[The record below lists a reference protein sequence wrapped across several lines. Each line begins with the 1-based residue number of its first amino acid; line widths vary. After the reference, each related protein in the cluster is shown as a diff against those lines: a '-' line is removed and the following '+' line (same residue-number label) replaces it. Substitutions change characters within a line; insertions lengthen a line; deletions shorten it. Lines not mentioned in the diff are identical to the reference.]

1 MSERIQK
8 ARILGGS
15 RGELSGEIY
24 DTKVVSE
31 IIKWM
36 ETGQR
41 EK

>member
-1 MSERIQK
+1 MSEIIQE
-8 ARILGGS
+8 ARVLSGF
-15 RGELSGEIY
+15 RGDLSGEIY
-24 DTKVVSE
+24 ETMVVSE